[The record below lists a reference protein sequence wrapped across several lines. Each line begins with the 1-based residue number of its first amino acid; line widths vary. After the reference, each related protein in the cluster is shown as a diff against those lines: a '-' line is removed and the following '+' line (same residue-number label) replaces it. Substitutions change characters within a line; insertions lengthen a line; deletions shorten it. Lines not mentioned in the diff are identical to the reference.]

1 MIATKTIIVV
11 AFMMCLAEDYN
22 VNIKPI
28 INIRPIKCRHAFA
41 FGSTRR
47 YMMASIVQLRL
58 SKPAIIK

>member
-1 MIATKTIIVV
+1 
-11 AFMMCLAEDYN
+11 MMCLAEDYN